1 MKRQDHDIE
10 LKEALQNDIKIPE
23 IVDGR
28 MEEMYDKIRSGEVR
42 MKQLKGGSQK
52 KRLYRGL
59 GIAAAAAC
67 LVIVLS
73 GVFYV
78 NPALAKDIQKLPGG
92 ARTIK
97 RGVYYAARTQKD
109 GQFVL

>member
-1 MKRQDHDIE
+1 MNRQDHDIE

-52 KRLYRGL
+52 KRLDRGL
-59 GIAAAAAC
+59 GVSAAAAC
-67 LVIVLS
+67 LVNVLS
-73 GVFYV
+73 GVVLCKPGAGKGY
-78 NPALAKDIQKLPGG
+78 PAIGRCIRPPAEDAGG
-92 ARTIK
+92 
-97 RGVYYAARTQKD
+97 
-109 GQFVL
+109 